1 MCHFDRLETGE
12 AEAFLSRRRRADG
25 EKQGG
30 EDRSRARG
38 ASQGVGHVRRL
49 SVAPPPPPVRRQ
61 SQVAVPEPSLRV
73 VQAAPPVSV
82 TSPEPRIDRK
92 SVVSGKSVS
101 VRVDPG
107 GRRLITKKLTN
118 IN

>member
-82 TSPEPRIDRK
+82 TSPEPRMRK
-92 SVVSGKSVS
+92 IGRALCRERGGKDV
-101 VRVDPG
+101 
-107 GRRLITKKLTN
+107 
-118 IN
+118 